1 MNISIRR
8 VFSAESGK
16 GTYNYLNTQ
25 KKYELTKTIL
35 FFGISLAIFFMGL
48 WSTKTTSNY
57 LTIVAVLGCL
67 PASKWAVTTFMFWRY
82 KSLDASCVQRIE
94 KEKGT
99 LCNLY
104 DMVFT
109 SYSEN
114 YVVSHLVIA
123 DKTICGYSRDANFN
137 EKGFQTH
144 LTTILKTDGYKDI
157 TIKVFTDMDKYM
169 ERLQQLASHEQTD
182 KRIKDMAE
190 LLKSVTL

>member
-1 MNISIRR
+1 MSFSVKR

-16 GTYNYLNTQ
+16 GTFNYLDTQ

-35 FFGISLAIFFMGL
+35 FFSISLAIFFMGL

-67 PASKWAVTTFMFWRY
+67 PASKWAVTTFIFWRY
-82 KSLDASCVQRIE
+82 KSLSSDVVARIE
-94 KEKGT
+94 QRKGT

-109 SYSEN
+109 SYNEN
-114 YVVSHLVIA
+114 FVVSHLVIA
-123 DKTICGYSRDANFN
+123 DKTICGYSMRPDFN
-137 EKGFQTH
+137 EKAFQSH
-144 LTTILKTDGYKDI
+144 LNSILRTDGYKDI
-157 TIKVFTDMDKYM
+157 TIKIFTNLEKYE
-169 ERLQQLASHEQTD
+169 ERLQQLAELEQSD
-182 KRIKDMAE
+182 RLILDIAK